1 VTFRGRNLLIATK
14 HEKEKA
20 IAPILEKELGVKCF
34 ILSNL
39 RMSIC
44 ELG

>member
-1 VTFRGRNLLIATK
+1 MLNGIAQTNQFFYDLNKKIKRPNLNY
-14 HEKEKA
+14 
-20 IAPILEKELGVKCF
+20 

>member
-1 VTFRGRNLLIATK
+1 MINGIEETQHFLNKIKKDNKKIPKFV
-14 HEKEKA
+14 
-20 IAPILEKELGVKCF
+20 
-34 ILSNL
+34 LSNL

>member
-1 VTFRGRNLLIATK
+1 MLENVNNTQKFLYNLTNK
-14 HEKEKA
+14 NNKSNNY
-20 IAPILEKELGVKCF
+20 

>member
-1 VTFRGRNLLIATK
+1 MLKGVEDTQHFLNYIKKKYKTTNLYY
-14 HEKEKA
+14 
-20 IAPILEKELGVKCF
+20 